1 MQFVLTP
8 LKRKPPKAYSYL
20 RFSTA
25 DQIRGDSLR
34 RQTSL
39 AKEWCQRH
47 KFELVEDYRDLG
59 ISAFHGANADR
70 GALRAFLQKVETG
83 EIEKGSYLIVESLDR
98 LSRTAITE
106 ALQMFLGIINSGV
119 VVVTLADDKTYDRDR
134 INDGNFTDLIISL
147 TILSRANEESRTKSK
162 RLSAAWSNKRDN
174 IREKKLTAKCV
185 SWLELQEDR
194 KKFRLIPERV
204 KIVQEIFAMTAAGK
218 GAGSIARELNRRKVP
233 TFGRSKGWHISFI
246 KKTIENRAVIGEF
259 RPTAKRD
266 GKSVPLD
273 PVPDY
278 YPAIISKVL
287 FGNVHRVR
295 RVRPSYRGRGQFNV
309 FSKVAFDKD
318 TGAPMVYVNKGRSKG
333 FHYLCCAL
341 APRGLAPYR
350 TWNYDDFLTKFLFV
364 CRKASERKMRPMRS
378 KSTELDLAKAELDE
392 VEGKAA
398 NLVKVLSRGYIE
410 SVENE
415 LRTLEAKR
423 TDLMAKVRTLE
434 SLKSAT
440 RIDMELIK
448 WEDLSRLRENIRA
461 TVKCITV
468 DAASKWFKTEMLDGA
483 SYTFWIKDGIAHFVS
498 GVESKLKLPEASI
511 GKVRQ
516 EERTEKKKRVSR
528 TARP

>member
-1 MQFVLTP
+1 
-8 LKRKPPKAYSYL
+8 
-20 RFSTA
+20 
-25 DQIRGDSLR
+25 
-34 RQTSL
+34 
-39 AKEWCQRH
+39 
-47 KFELVEDYRDLG
+47 
-59 ISAFHGANADR
+59 
-70 GALRAFLQKVETG
+70 
-83 EIEKGSYLIVESLDR
+83 
-98 LSRTAITE
+98 
-106 ALQMFLGIINSGV
+106 MFLGIINSGV

-162 RLSAAWSNKRDN
+162 RLSAAWGNKRDN
-174 IREKKLTAKCV
+174 IKDQKLTAKCV
-185 SWLELQEDR
+185 SWLKLNKDR
-194 KKFRLIPERV
+194 KSFSFIAPRV
-204 KIVQEIFAMTAAGK
+204 KIVQQIFAMAEAGK
-218 GAGSIARELNRRKVP
+218 GCAPIARELNRAGVP
-233 TFGRSKGWHISFI
+233 AFGRAKGWYISYI
-246 KKTIENRAVIGEF
+246 KKTLRNRAVLGEF
-259 RPTAKRD
+259 TPTVKRD
-266 GKSVPLD
+266 GKTIRLETVS
-273 PVPDY
+273 DY
-278 YPAIISKVL
+278 YPAVISKAT
-287 FGNVHRVR
+287 FANVNRIR
-295 RVRPSYRGRGQFNV
+295 GVRPSNSGRGTFSV

-318 TGAPMVYVNKGRSKG
+318 TGAPMVYVNKDRPKG

-350 TWNYDDFLTKFLFV
+350 AWNYDDFLTKFLFV

-392 VEGKAA
+392 VEGETA

-423 TDLMAKVRTLE
+423 TDLKAKVRTLE

-468 DAASKWFKTEMLDGA
+468 DVASKWFKTEMLDGA

-511 GKVRQ
+511 EKVRQ
-516 EERTEKKKRVSR
+516 EERTGKKKRVPR